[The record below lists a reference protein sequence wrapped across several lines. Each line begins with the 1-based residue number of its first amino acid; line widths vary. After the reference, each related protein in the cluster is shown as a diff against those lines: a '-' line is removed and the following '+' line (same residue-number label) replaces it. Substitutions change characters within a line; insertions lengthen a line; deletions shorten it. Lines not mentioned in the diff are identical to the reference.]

1 MQHERTRQSDGPPRR
16 PVMSYATPA
25 GASAEETLNRFHEAW
40 NRHDLPAAL
49 AMTSTNCVFEE
60 TVAGQRSVGHTELE
74 AVWKPFFADPSTH
87 ITVEE
92 SFTAGESFMSGTRVV
107 QRWRFDWSD
116 GCVRGV
122 DLATVRDGL
131 ITEKLAYVKA

>member
-1 MQHERTRQSDGPPRR
+1 
-16 PVMSYATPA
+16 MSYETPA
-25 GASAEETLNRFHEAW
+25 GASAEEILDRFHEAW

-60 TVAGQRSVGHTELE
+60 TIAGQRSVGHTELE
-74 AVWKPFFADPSTH
+74 AVWKPIFADPSTR

-92 SFTAGESFMSGTRVV
+92 SFTAGESFMSGTRVI

-122 DLATVRDGL
+122 DLLTVRDGL